1 MNDKIYSF
9 TLLVMCQDYILFIDE
24 FSINKAPE
32 GNGRRFYLTSSGT
45 ASPSSSGTNINTLA
59 NRNTAPKSALARV
72 KLWAAGEPR
81 SR

>member
-1 MNDKIYSF
+1 
-9 TLLVMCQDYILFIDE
+9 MCQDWILFIDD

-32 GNGRRFYLTSSGT
+32 SNGRRFYLTSSGA

-59 NRNTAPKSALARV
+59 STKSSTPKSALARV

-81 SR
+81 GR